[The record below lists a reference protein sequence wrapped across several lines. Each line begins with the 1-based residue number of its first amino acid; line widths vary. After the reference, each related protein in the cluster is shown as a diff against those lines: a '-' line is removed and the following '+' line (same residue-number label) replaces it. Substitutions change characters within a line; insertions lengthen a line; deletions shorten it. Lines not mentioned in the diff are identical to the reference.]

1 MFPIVPYF
9 IPYSLPYVFTLATYI
24 TSPKEEIMIYLI
36 WDSQRSIFI
45 LFYWGDGS
53 DKDAHHK
60 RKEIE
65 LSEVP
70 VTN

>member
-1 MFPIVPYF
+1 
-9 IPYSLPYVFTLATYI
+9 
-24 TSPKEEIMIYLI
+24 MIYLI